1 MFFFLL
7 YFQKKRYICKTC
19 GATRGSLLQ
28 IEKHMKAHQDET
40 IMKCRVCKKVFDDYN
55 HCEEHKDSHVIE
67 PQYTCIIIVNKEQGM
82 VCNRK
87 YCLKGSLRTHVQTA
101 HNPLKLEVG
110 NYTKDK
116 IVTYESYADFVN
128 RTSIKN
134 S

>member
-7 YFQKKRYICKTC
+7 YFQKKRYKCKTC
-19 GATRGSLLQ
+19 SATRGSLLQ

-40 IMKCRVCKKVFDDYN
+40 IMKCRVCKKVSNDYN
-55 HCEEHKDSHVIE
+55 HCEEHEDSHVIE
-67 PQYTCIIIVNKEQGM
+67 PRYTCIIVVNKEQGM

-87 YCLKGSLRTHVQTA
+87 YCLKGSLRTHVQTSYK
-101 HNPLKLEVG
+101 PLKLEVG

-116 IVTYESYADFVN
+116 NITYESYADFVN
-128 RTSIKN
+128 RTSKN